1 MFDFSWSE
9 ILLIGVVALVVIGP
23 KDLPRVLRTV
33 GQWANRAR
41 SVAREFQ
48 FQIDEMVRNS
58 ELDEVRKTMNAAAS
72 GDMDKTI
79 RDMVDPTGEIEK
91 SVASPEMLGETPTMP
106 ATQTG
111 TETPPAATMPPLMP
125 TIDAPVPPFLQS
137 VLQQRVP
144 EPVPVAP
151 ATPAE
156 PEAAE
161 VAPDPASAPEPKSG
175 THG

>member
-33 GQWANRAR
+33 GQWASRAR
-41 SVAREFQ
+41 SVARDFQ
-48 FQIDEMVRNS
+48 FQIDQMVRDS

-72 GDMDKTI
+72 GDVGKTI
-79 RDMVDPTGEIEK
+79 TDMIDPTGEIEK
-91 SVASPEMLGETPTMP
+91 SVSTPEMLGETPTVP
-106 ATQTG
+106 TV
-111 TETPPAATMPPLMP
+111 EPPIEPAAPALP

-137 VLQQRVP
+137 VLTSRP
-144 EPVPVAP
+144 AEPVPLEPP
-151 ATPAE
+151 ATATE
-156 PEAAE
+156 PEIAR
-161 VAPDPASAPEPKSG
+161 DPAGPPEVKSG

>member
-111 TETPPAATMPPLMP
+111 
-125 TIDAPVPPFLQS
+125 
-137 VLQQRVP
+137 
-144 EPVPVAP
+144 
-151 ATPAE
+151 
-156 PEAAE
+156 
-161 VAPDPASAPEPKSG
+161 
-175 THG
+175 